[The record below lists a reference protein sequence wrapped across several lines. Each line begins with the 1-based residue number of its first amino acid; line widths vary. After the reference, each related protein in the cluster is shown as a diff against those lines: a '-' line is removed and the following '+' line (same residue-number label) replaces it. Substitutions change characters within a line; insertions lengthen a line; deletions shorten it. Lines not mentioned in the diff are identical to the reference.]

1 MAPVVLLS
9 GGTGGA
15 KLARGLQDAVGDD
28 LVVIANT
35 GDDLEIYG
43 GYVAPDPD
51 LVTFWLAD
59 RIDERGW
66 GLRDDTFVVMD
77 AMRELGDD
85 IWFNLGD
92 RDLAICLRRA
102 QRLREGARLT
112 EAIDETCRAFG
123 VRARVLPMSDDAVRT
138 RVRSGGRWHGFQQF
152 MIREGA
158 EGPVEDVGFDGVDA
172 ARPAPEAL
180 DAIAAAG
187 AIVIGPSNP
196 VISIGPILA
205 VRGMREALLASP
217 ASVVAV
223 SPLVRGAVL
232 KGPTD
237 QFMAWAGHPLSSDGI
252 VAHYDGLLDGLIA
265 DERAAG
271 VPTLETDVEM
281 GDGPHAR
288 ASRPRRSRS
297 PQRWVMGLSKKP
309 PRARGQFSE
318 TVISHGAAT
327 AGRIRDRPVKRPP
340 GSASALRS
348 APIASAAACSAC
360 AWAVAGPAACPPA
373 ASARLVSR

>member
-1 MAPVVLLS
+1 MVLLS

-66 GLRDDTFVVMD
+66 GLRDDTFAVMD

-138 RVRSGGRWHGFQQF
+138 RVRSGGSWHGFQQF

-158 EGPVEDVGFDGVDA
+158 AGPVEDVGFDGVDA

-205 VRGMREALLASP
+205 VPGMREALLASP

-281 GDGPHAR
+281 GDDAAR
-288 ASRPRRSRS
+288 AR
-297 PQRWVMGLSKKP
+297 V
-309 PRARGQFSE
+309 AAE
-318 TVISHGAAT
+318 TLAF
-327 AGRIRDRPVKRPP
+327 
-340 GSASALRS
+340 
-348 APIASAAACSAC
+348 AAAL
-360 AWAVAGPAACPPA
+360 G
-373 ASARLVSR
+373 